1 MSSESLHPVCRAAG
15 ICWMLALHKA
25 NRAAMKAAGLVA
37 PLVELVA
44 LPKKGKKGKKK
55 GKKGEAAVRTVTDE
69 ATTRFYAIG
78 ALRSLT
84 LEDPVLKVA
93 AACTATCWCQGP
105 GCAIDIFQCSAG
117 WSRSP
122 AQHGHLPVTATYL
135 SDLIL
140 H

>member
-1 MSSESLHPVCRAAG
+1 MAVSSESLHPVCRAAG
-15 ICWMLALHKA
+15 ICWMLALHKG

-84 LEDPVLKVA
+84 LEDTLLKVA
-93 AACTATCWCQGP
+93 AACATTCW
-105 GCAIDIFQCSAG
+105 
-117 WSRSP
+117 
-122 AQHGHLPVTATYL
+122 
-135 SDLIL
+135 
-140 H
+140 